1 MLPLSL
7 TTTTY
12 KMDNVRSLSKSSK
25 VRDLV
30 DEITVAVE
38 TDCDQ
43 NPAAH
48 ARLLTAIQKLQTAVE
63 TPLESMLR
71 FLFFVCGPAP
81 KIP

>member
-1 MLPLSL
+1 MLRLSR
-7 TTTTY
+7 TTTSNE
-12 KMDNVRSLSKSSK
+12 MENVRSLSKSSK
-25 VRDLV
+25 VRDLI

-71 FLFFVCGPAP
+71 FLFFVCFPAP
-81 KIP
+81 KFP